1 MVEVFLVFGWLITVW
16 NTFGYTCMFNAACNE
31 GLQDCYQCFILIWV
45 NIYTILGIPIKL
57 LFIFATYG
65 YYLHT
70 KQYLQLKKLDQ
81 DEN

>member
-1 MVEVFLVFGWLITVW
+1 
-16 NTFGYTCMFNAACNE
+16 MFNAACNE

-81 DEN
+81 DENQPLMKAGESNVNHTKM